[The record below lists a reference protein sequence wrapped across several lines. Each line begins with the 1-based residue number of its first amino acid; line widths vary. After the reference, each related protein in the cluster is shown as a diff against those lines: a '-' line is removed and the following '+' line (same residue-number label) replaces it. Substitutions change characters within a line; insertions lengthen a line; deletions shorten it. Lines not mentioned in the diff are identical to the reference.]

1 MDMPKS
7 KSKNLNIGPYRAISF
22 ACGKE
27 IVQGPVARMKL
38 VRKLHDKTCDICS
51 KCEHI
56 DISTGSKNVSNGSSG
71 LNAGF
76 TELNKYISEEEL
88 ARQ

>member
-1 MDMPKS
+1 MPKS

-51 KCEHI
+51 KCNN
-56 DISTGSKNVSNGSSG
+56 ISLGTGIVDETNGQSG
-71 LNAGF
+71 VNAAN
-76 TELNKYISEEEL
+76 LQKKISEYEKLE
-88 ARQ
+88 RQ